1 MQRDPGSRQEDVDE
15 VDGDILDRGV
25 SNSTMTVLG
34 SLGVQEALSRN
45 RPRPNCH
52 GNIRVELFIHKP
64 YRQKHPVTQSCMS
77 NHAVPICIC
86 LAGLV
91 GEQLDSNYHGNW
103 VWVGFEIM
111 PPGGFGRPGSVFAI
125 PKPFSTLYF

>member
-52 GNIRVELFIHKP
+52 GN
-64 YRQKHPVTQSCMS
+64 
-77 NHAVPICIC
+77 
-86 LAGLV
+86 
-91 GEQLDSNYHGNW
+91 
-103 VWVGFEIM
+103 
-111 PPGGFGRPGSVFAI
+111 
-125 PKPFSTLYF
+125 